1 MPETTIER
9 IRARE
14 ILDSRGDP
22 TIAVDVFLE
31 GGARGTAMV
40 PSGAS
45 TGAHEAV
52 ELRDGN
58 KKRYRGKG
66 VQVAVGNV
74 DDVIAPELIGEEASD
89 QSGIDR
95 MLRDLDGTPNKAK
108 LGANATL
115 GVSLACARAAS
126 AAVGLPLYRYLG
138 GPLARTLPVPLM
150 NVLNGGKHAL
160 DSADMQ
166 EYMLAP
172 VGMTSFREALRA
184 GAEIFHALRS
194 ILHDKG
200 MSTGVGDE
208 GGYAPSGL
216 TDNEQ
221 PIKLILEAVEKAG
234 YRPGEDVAIALDPA
248 ATELFRYAANRE
260 ERDAGGGWRAVSAKS
275 RRNEAGEPVY
285 RGIQPGYEL
294 QREGRMLTSDEMI
307 DLYEGW
313 LSKYPLVSVEDG
325 LAEDDWDGW
334 KAITERLGD
343 RLQLVGDDLFV
354 TNVERI
360 RRGVS
365 EGCANAVLIKL
376 NQIGTLSETIE
387 AVEFAHR
394 SGYAA
399 VISHRSGETEDT
411 TIADL
416 CVALNTGQIKTGSLS
431 RSERVAKYN
440 RLMEIELELGDA
452 ARYPG
457 KDAFPRSSRGG

>member
-1 MPETTIER
+1 MPDTTIER

-22 TIAVDVFLE
+22 TVAVDVFLE

-52 ELRDGN
+52 EIRDGDA
-58 KKRYRGKG
+58 KRYRGRG
-66 VQVAVGNV
+66 VQIAVGNV
-74 DDVIAPELIGEEASD
+74 DDIIAPELIGEDVSD

-95 MLRDLDGTPNKAK
+95 MLRELDGTPDKSK
-108 LGANATL
+108 LGANALL
-115 GVSLACARAAS
+115 GVSLGCARAAS

-138 GPLARTLPVPLM
+138 GPLARTLPVPQM

-166 EYMLAP
+166 EYMLVP
-172 VGMTSFREALRA
+172 VGMRSFREALRA
-184 GAEIFHALRS
+184 GAEVFHALGAL
-194 ILHDKG
+194 LHDRG

-216 TDNEQ
+216 HDNEE
-221 PIKLILEAVEKAG
+221 PIRLMIEAIERAG
-234 YRPGEDVAIALDPA
+234 YRPGEDLAIALDPA
-248 ATELFRYAANRE
+248 ATELYRP
-260 ERDAGGGWRAVSAKS
+260 AGGPFKSDGSGGWKS
-275 RRNEAGEPVY
+275 VGSDGA
-285 RGIQPGYEL
+285 YEL
-294 QREGRMLTSDEMI
+294 ARETRTLTADEMI
-307 DLYEGW
+307 DLYAGW
-313 LSKYPLVSVEDG
+313 RDRYPLVSIEDG
-325 LAEDDWDGW
+325 LAEDDWAGW
-334 KAITERLGD
+334 RRLTERLGD

-360 RRGVS
+360 RTGVAA
-365 EGCANAVLIKL
+365 GCANAVLIKL

-387 AVEFAHR
+387 AVEYAHR

-440 RLMEIELELGDA
+440 RLMEIEIELGDA

-457 KDAFPRSSRGG
+457 RDAFPRSAGG

>member
-1 MPETTIER
+1 MSDATIEM

-22 TIAVDVFLE
+22 TVAVDVYLAS
-31 GGARGTAMV
+31 GVVGTAMV

-45 TGAHEAV
+45 TGTHEAV
-52 ELRDGN
+52 ELRDGDR
-58 KKRYRGKG
+58 KRYGGKG
-66 VQVAVGNV
+66 VLKAVGNV
-74 DDVIAPELIGEEASD
+74 DDIIAPELIGEQATD
-89 QSGIDR
+89 QSAIDAV
-95 MLRDLDGTPNKAK
+95 LRELDGTPDKSR
-108 LGANATL
+108 LGANAML
-115 GVSLACARAAS
+115 GVSLACARAA
-126 AAVGLPLYRYLG
+126 AADVGQPLYRYLG
-138 GPLARTLPVPLM
+138 GPIARTLPVPLM
-150 NVLNGGKHAL
+150 NVLNGGKHAT

-172 VGMTSFREALRA
+172 IGAASFKEAVRM
-184 GAEIFHALRS
+184 GSEIFHALKTL
-194 ILHDKG
+194 LHDTG
-200 MSTGVGDE
+200 MGTGVGDE
-208 GGYAPSGL
+208 GGFAPSGL
-216 TDNEQ
+216 TSNEQ
-221 PIKLILEAVEKAG
+221 PIELILRAIEAAG
-234 YRPGEDVAIALDPA
+234 YQPGSDCAIALDPA
-248 ATELFRYAANRE
+248 STEFFKDGRYTLARE
-260 ERDAGGGWRAVSAKS
+260 KAKLDSAGMVKKYAEWRDR
-275 RRNEAGEPVY
+275 
-285 RGIQPGYEL
+285 
-294 QREGRMLTSDEMI
+294 
-307 DLYEGW
+307 
-313 LSKYPLVSVEDG
+313 YPLVSIEDG

-334 KAITERLGD
+334 KSLTKVLGD

-360 RRGVS
+360 RRGVN

-376 NQIGTLSETIE
+376 NQIGTLTETIE
-387 AVEFAHR
+387 AVELAHR

-457 KDAFPRSSRGG
+457 RDTFPRFARG

>member
-1 MPETTIER
+1 MPESTIEM

-22 TIAVDVFLE
+22 TVAVDVYRA
-31 GGARGTAMV
+31 GGVVGTAMG

-52 ELRDGN
+52 ELRDGDA
-58 KKRYRGKG
+58 KRYRGKG
-66 VQVAVGNV
+66 VRRATRNV
-74 DDVIAPELIGEEASD
+74 DDIIAPELIGEQASD
-89 QSGIDR
+89 QSAIDAI
-95 MLRDLDGTPNKAK
+95 LRELDGTPNKSR
-108 LGANATL
+108 LGANAML
-115 GVSLACARAAS
+115 GVSLACARAAA
-126 AAVGLPLYRYLG
+126 AAVGQPLYRYLG
-138 GPLARTLPVPLM
+138 GPLARTLPVPMM
-150 NVLNGGKHAL
+150 NVLNGGRHAT

-166 EYMLAP
+166 EYMIVPLGAA
-172 VGMTSFREALRA
+172 SFSEAVRA
-184 GAEIFHALRS
+184 GAEVFHALKA
-194 ILHDKG
+194 LLQKKG
-200 MSTGVGDE
+200 MGTGVGDE
-208 GGYAPSGL
+208 GGFAPSGL
-216 TDNEQ
+216 RDNAQ
-221 PIKLILEAVEKAG
+221 PIELILEAIEQAG
-234 YRPGEDVAIALDPA
+234 YRPGRDVAIALDPA
-248 ATELFRYAANRE
+248 STELFADGRYRLAREDLTLDAAGMIARYAE
-260 ERDAGGGWRAVSAKS
+260 WQV
-275 RRNEAGEPVY
+275 
-285 RGIQPGYEL
+285 
-294 QREGRMLTSDEMI
+294 
-307 DLYEGW
+307 
-313 LSKYPLVSVEDG
+313 KYPIVSIEDG

-334 KAITERLGD
+334 KQLTATLGD
-343 RLQLVGDDLFV
+343 RVQLVGDDLFV

-360 RRGVS
+360 RRGVA

-387 AVEFAHR
+387 AVELAHR

-457 KDAFPRSSRGG
+457 TDTYPRFARGVL

>member
-1 MPETTIER
+1 MPDTTIER
-9 IRARE
+9 VRARE

-31 GGARGTAMV
+31 DGARGTAMV

-45 TGAHEAV
+45 TGKHEAV

-58 KKRYRGKG
+58 TKRYRGKG
-66 VQVAVGNV
+66 VQIAVGNV
-74 DDVIAPELIGEEASD
+74 DDVIAPELIGEDASD

-95 MLRDLDGTPNKAK
+95 MLRDLDGTPNKSK

-126 AAVGLPLYRYLG
+126 ASVGLPLYRYLG

-150 NVLNGGKHAL
+150 NVLNGGKHAQG
-160 DSADMQ
+160 SADMQ

-184 GAEIFHALRS
+184 GAEVFHTLRD
-194 ILHDKG
+194 ILHARG

-221 PIKLILEAVEKAG
+221 PITLILEAIEKSG
-234 YRPGEDVAIALDPA
+234 YRPGEDIAIALDPA
-248 ATELFRYAANRE
+248 ATELWADPVYRLARE
-260 ERDAGGGWRAVSAKS
+260 ERS
-275 RRNEAGEPVY
+275 
-285 RGIQPGYEL
+285 
-294 QREGRMLTSDEMI
+294 LTADEMI
-307 DLYEGW
+307 DMYEGW
-313 LSKYPLVSVEDG
+313 CRKYPLVSVEDG
-325 LAEDDWDGW
+325 LAEDDWTGW
-334 KAITERLGD
+334 ARLTERLGE

-360 RRGVS
+360 RTGVAS
-365 EGCANAVLIKL
+365 GCANAVLIKL

-387 AVEFAHR
+387 AVEYAHR

-411 TIADL
+411 SIADL

-457 KDAFPRSSRGG
+457 KDAFPRSGRT